1 MKNKNLQ
8 RDLLSFIRDYNDGK
22 IKLKDINDSTV
33 KSGNFKNGIASKE
46 YIGIWLEDK
55 FIDRLKYSKEEIEE
69 NLRLLVE
76 DGKIKATQ
84 KDGYYSDTKEPI
96 FLTSKGYDEL
106 SLFKRYPIYT
116 SLGVLAAITTIISTV
131 FLTLPYLEKIID
143 FLKNNFSFKYERGCF

>member
-8 RDLLSFIRDYNDGK
+8 RDLLLFILDYNDGK
-22 IKLKDINDSTV
+22 IELKDTNNRTV

-76 DGKIKATQ
+76 DRKIKATP
-84 KDGYYSDTKEPI
+84 KDESYLDTKEPI

-106 SLFKRYPIYT
+106 SFFQRYPFYT
-116 SLGVLAAITTIISTV
+116 LLGYVAIAMTIISAV
-131 FLTLPYLEKIID
+131 FSVLTYFYK
-143 FLKNNFSFKYERGCF
+143 

>member
-8 RDLLSFIRDYNDGK
+8 RDLLLFIRDYNDGK

-33 KSGNFKNGIASKE
+33 KSGNFKNGVASEE
-46 YIGIWLEDK
+46 YVGSWLEYE
-55 FIDRLKYSKEEIEE
+55 FIDKQEYSKEEIDE

-106 SLFKRYPIYT
+106 SFFKRHPYYT
-116 SLGVLAAITTIISTV
+116 LLGVLAAIATIINAV
-131 FLTLPYLEKIID
+131 FSVLIYFYNL
-143 FLKNNFSFKYERGCF
+143 